1 MTRKMNPFN
10 PVDWFALGVLQQTL
24 AASATETIM
33 RRSALMGAGQ
43 MNMPEAAA
51 MMMEKPTAIAKGFEK
66 ATIAAARGQNVAQIT
81 SEFLK
86 PMTTKASSNAKRLR
100 K

>member
-1 MTRKMNPFN
+1 MSKMNPFN
-10 PVDWFALGVLQQTL
+10 PVDWVALGVLQQTL
-24 AASATETIM
+24 VMSAAETIM

-43 MNMPEAAA
+43 MGMPEVTS
-51 MMMEKPTAIAKGFEK
+51 MMMEKPTAVAKGFEK
-66 ATIAAARGQNVAQIT
+66 AAIAASKGQNVAQVT

-100 K
+100 E